1 MTKTMKNKGGRPA
14 VVLTNEQIVQVED
27 LSTYLTCEQIGDYLG
42 ISHDTFTRI
51 KQRDD
56 LVLRAYKK
64 GKAKKILRYSQK
76 LEAKAMGGDE
86 SGDTT
91 AIIFF
96 LKTQA
101 GWSTEPKK
109 EEKPNL
115 DFLKDKEPLEIIE
128 STLVALEKG
137 EITIQQ
143 AQQISNL
150 AMTKL
155 NMKNNLSGMDI
166 IDQEQRT
173 EEEIMA
179 KVCAIAKAID
189 YQEKLNSKK

>member
-1 MTKTMKNKGGRPA
+1 MTKTMKNKGGRPKI
-14 VVLTNEQIVQVED
+14 VLTDEQIKEIEGLAQD
-27 LSTYLTCEQIGDYLG
+27 MTIEQMANYFG
-42 ISHDTFTRI
+42 ISESTFKRVKT
-51 KQRDD
+51 KNLD
-56 LVLRAYKK
+56 VLTSYKK
-64 GKAKKILRYSQK
+64 GKAKGIK
-76 LEAKAMGGDE
+76 EATSLLWTNMRA
-86 SGDTT
+86 GDTT
-91 AIIFF
+91 SILFY

-101 GWSTEPKK
+101 GWTTEVKK
-109 EEKPNL
+109 EEKPKL
-115 DFLKDKEPLEIIE
+115 DFLKDKTPLEIIE
-128 STLVALEKG
+128 STLVALAKG

-150 AMTKL
+150 AITKL

>member
-1 MTKTMKNKGGRPA
+1 M
-14 VVLTNEQIVQVED
+14 
-27 LSTYLTCEQIGDYLG
+27 
-42 ISHDTFTRI
+42 
-51 KQRDD
+51 
-56 LVLRAYKK
+56 
-64 GKAKKILRYSQK
+64 
-76 LEAKAMGGDE
+76 
-86 SGDTT
+86 
-91 AIIFF
+91 IFY

-101 GWSTEPKK
+101 GWTTEVRKEAKPK
-109 EEKPNL
+109 L
-115 DFLKDKEPLEIIE
+115 DFLKDKTPLEIIE

-150 AMTKL
+150 AITKL

-189 YQEKLNSKK
+189 YQEKLNSRK